1 MLAALTACGLHWQ
14 WVVYLAPSV
23 LVLVPLLLVV
33 VWAVRSSVL
42 SKLSALLATGIAGV
56 GSFDSRWYWPA
67 VQQHAAEPFRET
79 HWHWTAVLTLQRLVT
94 VMFRALTME
103 RVVASLGV
111 TVVSFFLVV
120 LQLLAH
126 PYRLKRTNRLQLT
139 AAVCL
144 TLLSMPNLI
153 QRAFSSAGSD
163 AEQTSSQVGLRCL
176 DGVMLALIFPTPLLF
191 LHGFVQDHDGELED
205 VVVTKSMAE

>member
-1 MLAALTACGLHWQ
+1 VG
-14 WVVYLAPSV
+14 
-23 LVLVPLLLVV
+23 
-33 VWAVRSSVL
+33 RVL
-42 SKLSALLATGIAGV
+42 SAISAGSRTAAAGGGLGGAIIGAFEAICLARDRDCWRRLIRQPMV
-56 GSFDSRWYWPA
+56 LA

-94 VMFRALTME
+94 VMFRALTTE

-111 TVVSFFLVV
+111 TMVSFFLVV

-126 PYRLKRTNRLQLT
+126 PYRLKRTNRLKLT